1 MGKER
6 DGSDERV
13 DGGEIVGFLQ
23 KGDLHT
29 ETFTQTRLHTGSFT
43 HRSVYGALKL
53 LHRAAF
59 THRSF
64 YTKKPLHREDFTHTE
79 AFAQG
84 NFYTGKLL
92 HTEAFK
98 HISFLH

>member
-43 HRSVYGALKL
+43 HRSVYGALL
-53 LHRAAF
+53 
-59 THRSF
+59 
-64 YTKKPLHREDFTHTE
+64 
-79 AFAQG
+79 
-84 NFYTGKLL
+84 NFYTAQLL
-92 HTEAFK
+92 HTYVFSQK
-98 HISFLH
+98 LLYFV